1 MARRNIDFVETDMPV
16 GLMPRLRVDEFTAFG
31 VRDFQP
37 LPTPPPAPCSNHRS
51 LVYQEARRQRQR
63 RTNPTSTLPEPTLTN
78 PTPTNPT
85 STLPQSQVILPGG
98 QASSVSTPTD
108 EGTQGSPTLHRELLN
123 KVTSLLQRCA
133 TAWMLSMLGCLAC
146 LLLWISML
154 GCVACLLLWIRFSR
168 NRNLSMCQA
177 CNNFWRGCIVIFTS
191 PFQAVRGMI
200 FGRFRMRRATASV
213 NSE

>member
-1 MARRNIDFVETDMPV
+1 MARRSIDFVETDMPV
-16 GLMPRLRVDEFTAFG
+16 GLRPRLRVDEFTAFG

-51 LVYQEARRQRQR
+51 LVHQEARRQRQR
-63 RTNPTSTLPEPTLTN
+63 R
-78 PTPTNPT
+78 TNPT